1 MLEALGLLNKP
12 NQIVCVVC
20 GNQRWSKLV
29 NTITVLIDL
38 HMVVM
43 LVFVLGG
50 GGRLKYQVYLLCPF
64 LSNDTVPFTFFCFS
78 ALMFAHFVIF
88 PSLTVHFGFISHG
101 EVRIL
106 QLFENIVPKIR
117 EVTTLEKNA

>member
-29 NTITVLIDL
+29 TTITVLIDL
-38 HMVVM
+38 HMVVVM
-43 LVFVLGG
+43 LVFVVVLGG
-50 GGRLKYQVYLLCPF
+50 LKYQVYLLCPF
-64 LSNDTVPFTFFCFS
+64 LCNDTVHFTFFCFS
-78 ALMFAHFVIF
+78 ALMLAHFVIF
-88 PSLTVHFGFISHG
+88 PSLTVHFVFISHR

-106 QLFENIVPKIR
+106 QLFENIMPEIQ
-117 EVTTLEKNA
+117 EITTVEKSA